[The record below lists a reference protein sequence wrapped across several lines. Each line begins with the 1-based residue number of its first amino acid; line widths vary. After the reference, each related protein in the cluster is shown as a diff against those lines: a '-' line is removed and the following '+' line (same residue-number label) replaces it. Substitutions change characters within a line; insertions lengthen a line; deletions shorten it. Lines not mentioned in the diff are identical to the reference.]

1 MKTVTLTMTRKR
13 ALELGLLVC
22 ACGHPENN
30 HFGTGR
36 WAGKDTFGGRHC
48 ARCTECKG
56 YRERGI
62 NGTKL
67 SNSES

>member
-1 MKTVTLTMTRKR
+1 MKTVTLTMTRER

-22 ACGHPENN
+22 KCGHPENN

-36 WAGKDTFGGRHC
+36 LAGEADFGGRSC
-48 ARCTECKG
+48 ARCTKCKAYSECG
-56 YRERGI
+56 V

-67 SNSES
+67 VKAE